1 MTIVITRIQAITTTD
16 TAQVR
21 QALKAAG
28 VRGATIRKG
37 SGAMRYMLTV
47 TTLPGQA
54 ETIIAALRPLG
65 FVHEA
70 TDKWRLDGRHQVRF
84 EKPAP
89 LTKKED

>member
-16 TAQVR
+16 TTQVR
-21 QALKAAG
+21 QALKAAC

-54 ETIIAALRPLG
+54 EAIIAALRPLG
-65 FVHEA
+65 FVHES
-70 TDKWRLDGRHQVRF
+70 TEKWRTDGKHLLRF
-84 EKPAP
+84 EKLVPI
-89 LTKKED
+89 TKKE